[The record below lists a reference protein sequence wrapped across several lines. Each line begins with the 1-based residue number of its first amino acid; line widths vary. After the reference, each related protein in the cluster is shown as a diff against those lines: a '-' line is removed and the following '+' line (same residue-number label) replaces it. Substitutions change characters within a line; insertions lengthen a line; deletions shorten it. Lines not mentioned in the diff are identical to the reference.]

1 MNIRKKVLV
10 LALVVMAILLPCS
23 AMSNEP
29 LFNTVD
35 VYFTADDIPQAVE
48 GDVLFKIYN
57 ETGMLL
63 DTKTFSYTRGTGWFK
78 VTFDV
83 PDYKIGTKFK
93 IQLSEGGRNI
103 VFSGAEQTVHD
114 VETYVYSDGDGNA
127 QYQTA
132 FYMHFVP
139 NWYKKAVITIP
150 GEQQTEY
157 YHSVMGDEVYV
168 TTDLLDKLGIKLTEN
183 KDSEKAGFTLSTYT
197 KGYEMKFYMNDIY
210 AVIGGKG
217 LNLDIPVFEMGGMP
231 YVPLSRVAE
240 YFACDYKVVSD
251 DAYTRNISLDMSYYS
266 EPYVKAKFVNEK
278 GISSRTDYLIWISK
292 SGYSVNVF
300 KGSKGKWKWIK
311 SMTCAIGAPSTPTIE
326 GSFEY
331 MDKQSRWQYPG
342 YYCGPIMRFYR
353 GYAIHSTLLYNN
365 GTPMDN
371 RVGVKISHGCIR
383 LRPADI
389 NWLFGITPMYTRIYV
404 TG

>member
-35 VYFTADDIPQAVE
+35 VYVTADDIPQAVE

-93 IQLSEGGRNI
+93 IQLSEGGRSI

-114 VETYVYSDGDGNA
+114 VETYVYTDGDGNA

-168 TTDLLDKLGIKLTEN
+168 TTDLLDKLGIHK
-183 KDSEKAGFTLSTYT
+183 
-197 KGYEMKFYMNDIY
+197 
-210 AVIGGKG
+210 
-217 LNLDIPVFEMGGMP
+217 
-231 YVPLSRVAE
+231 
-240 YFACDYKVVSD
+240 
-251 DAYTRNISLDMSYYS
+251 
-266 EPYVKAKFVNEK
+266 
-278 GISSRTDYLIWISK
+278 
-292 SGYSVNVF
+292 
-300 KGSKGKWKWIK
+300 
-311 SMTCAIGAPSTPTIE
+311 
-326 GSFEY
+326 
-331 MDKQSRWQYPG
+331 
-342 YYCGPIMRFYR
+342 
-353 GYAIHSTLLYNN
+353 
-365 GTPMDN
+365 
-371 RVGVKISHGCIR
+371 
-383 LRPADI
+383 
-389 NWLFGITPMYTRIYV
+389 RI
-404 TG
+404 